1 MARIAPRRS
10 IRQGKSVLVSV
21 RMNLIG
27 SPLYHV
33 SYNFTLISQLF
44 KRVFQNVKPFFPA
57 LLLLPKQWFII
68 KVLLRQLNVD
78 NTVIGKCVVLPII
91 AYTINEHGKK
101 VHKK

>member
-1 MARIAPRRS
+1 MS
-10 IRQGKSVLVSV
+10 
-21 RMNLIG
+21 N
-27 SPLYHV
+27 
-33 SYNFTLISQLF
+33 
-44 KRVFQNVKPFFPA
+44 PFFPA